1 MERIGLIQMTS
12 SADVNDNLTYI
23 EQQTALLTKQGAKWV
38 ITPENAVV
46 FGNKEDYHHNAEV
59 LGDGPIQARM
69 SRLAQQQ
76 KVWILI
82 GSMPLLRDRESGRQA
97 ETTKAVTTKAVTTTS
112 VLFNPQGDIV
122 AHYDKLH
129 MFDVDVAD
137 GHKRYRESETFTPGN
152 EIVVTETPF
161 GMLGLSICY
170 DVRFPHLY
178 SQLRRLGAQIL
189 LVPAA
194 FTAVTGK
201 AHWEVLLRAR
211 AIENQCWV
219 IAVGQ
224 GGHHIGGRETWGHSM
239 VINPWGEVIASL
251 DQDAASLIADID
263 LEQIE
268 SVRSAMPISAHTRFH
283 NQFIEKKS

>member
-12 SADVNDNLTYI
+12 SSDVNENLTYI
-23 EQQTALLTKQGAKWV
+23 EQQTTLLAKQGAKWV
-38 ITPENAVV
+38 VTPENAVV
-46 FGNKEDYHHNAEV
+46 FGNKEDYHNSAEE
-59 LGDGPIQARM
+59 LGDGPVQERI
-69 SRLAQQQ
+69 SRLAVEQQ
-76 KVWILI
+76 VWILI
-82 GSMPLLRDRESGRQA
+82 GSMPIRRTSVKTQGVA
-97 ETTKAVTTKAVTTTS
+97 TTS
-112 VLFNPQGDIV
+112 VLFNPQGQIV

-152 EIVVTETPF
+152 DIVVAETPF
-161 GMLGLSICY
+161 AKLGLSICY
-170 DVRFPHLY
+170 DVRFPNLY
-178 SQLRRLGAQIL
+178 AELRRLGAQIL

-224 GGHHIGGRETWGHSM
+224 GGHHACGRETWGHSM
-239 VINPWGEVIASL
+239 VISPWGEIIASL
-251 DQDAASLIADID
+251 NQDAASLVVDIE

-268 SVRSAMPISAHTRFH
+268 SVRAAMPISAHTRFR
-283 NQFIEKKS
+283 NQFILS

>member
-12 SADVNDNLTYI
+12 SSDVNENLTYI
-23 EQQTALLTKQGAKWV
+23 EQQTKLLAKQGAKCV
-38 ITPENAVV
+38 VTPENAVV
-46 FGNKEDYHHNAEV
+46 FGNKEDYHNSAEE
-59 LGDGPIQARM
+59 LGDGPVQERI
-69 SRLAQQQ
+69 SRLAVEQQ
-76 KVWILI
+76 VWILI
-82 GSMPLLRDRESGRQA
+82 GSMPILRTSAESQGVA
-97 ETTKAVTTKAVTTTS
+97 TTS
-112 VLFNPQGDIV
+112 VLFNPQGQIV

-152 EIVVTETPF
+152 DIVVAETPF
-161 GMLGLSICY
+161 AKVGLSICY
-170 DVRFPHLY
+170 DVRFPNLY
-178 SQLRRLGAQIL
+178 AELRRLGAQIL

-211 AIENQCWV
+211 AIESQCWV

-224 GGHHIGGRETWGHSM
+224 GGHHACGRETWGHSM
-239 VINPWGEVIASL
+239 VISPWGEIIASL
-251 DQDAASLIADID
+251 DQDAASLVVDIE

-268 SVRSAMPISAHTRFH
+268 SVRAAMPISAHTRFR
-283 NQFIEKKS
+283 NQFILS

>member
-12 SADVNDNLTYI
+12 SSDVNENLTYI
-23 EQQTALLTKQGAKWV
+23 EQQTTLLAKQGAKWV

-46 FGNKEDYHHNAEV
+46 FGNKEDYHNSAEE
-59 LGDGPIQARM
+59 LGDGPVQARI
-69 SRLAQQQ
+69 SRLAEEQQ
-76 KVWILI
+76 VWILI
-82 GSMPLLRDRESGRQA
+82 GSIPIRRTSASSVG
-97 ETTKAVTTKAVTTTS
+97 VTTTS
-112 VLFNPQGDIV
+112 VLFNPQGHIV
-122 AHYDKLH
+122 AYYDKLH

-152 EIVVTETPF
+152 DIVVAETPF
-161 GMLGLSICY
+161 AKLGLSICY
-170 DVRFPHLY
+170 DVRFPNLY
-178 SQLRRLGAQIL
+178 AELRRLGAQIL

-224 GGHHIGGRETWGHSM
+224 GGHHPCGRETWGHSM
-239 VINPWGEVIASL
+239 VISPWGDIIASL
-251 DQDAASLIADID
+251 GQNAESLVVDIE

-268 SVRSAMPISAHTRFH
+268 SVRATMPISAHTRFH

>member
-12 SADVNDNLTYI
+12 SSDVNENLTYI
-23 EQQTALLTKQGAKWV
+23 EQQTTLLAKQGAKWV
-38 ITPENAVV
+38 VTPENAVV
-46 FGNKEDYHHNAEV
+46 FGNKEDYHNSAEE
-59 LGDGPIQARM
+59 LGDGPVQERI
-69 SRLAQQQ
+69 SRLAVEQQ
-76 KVWILI
+76 VWILI
-82 GSMPLLRDRESGRQA
+82 GSMPILRTSAESQGVA
-97 ETTKAVTTKAVTTTS
+97 TTS
-112 VLFNPQGDIV
+112 VLFNPQGQIV

-152 EIVVTETPF
+152 DIVVAETPF
-161 GMLGLSICY
+161 AKVGLSICY
-170 DVRFPHLY
+170 DVRFPNLY
-178 SQLRRLGAQIL
+178 AELRRLGAQIL

-211 AIENQCWV
+211 AIESQCWV

-224 GGHHIGGRETWGHSM
+224 GGHHACGRETWGHSM
-239 VINPWGEVIASL
+239 VISPWGEIIASL
-251 DQDAASLIADID
+251 DQDAASLVVDIE

-268 SVRSAMPISAHTRFH
+268 SVRAAMPISAHTRFR
-283 NQFIEKKS
+283 NQFILS

>member
-12 SADVNDNLTYI
+12 TANVDENLTYI
-23 EQQTALLTKQGAKWV
+23 EQQTENLVKQGAQWV

-46 FGNKEDYHHNAEV
+46 FGSKSDYHNNAEP
-59 LGDGPIQARM
+59 LGDGPIQQRM
-69 SRLAQQQ
+69 ARLAVDQN
-76 KVWILI
+76 VWILI
-82 GSMPLLRDRESGRQA
+82 GSMPILNGDD
-97 ETTKAVTTKAVTTTS
+97 VMTTS
-112 VLFNPQGDIV
+112 VLFNPQGHIV

-137 GHKRYRESETFTPGN
+137 AHQRYRESEIFTAGN
-152 EIVVTETPF
+152 EVVVAETPF
-161 GMLGLSICY
+161 GNLGLSICY

-178 SQLRRLGAQIL
+178 SELRRLGAQVIT
-189 LVPAA
+189 VPAA

-224 GGHHIGGRETWGHSM
+224 GGTHACGRETWGHSM
-239 VINPWGEVIASL
+239 VINPWGEVVASL
-251 DQDAASLIADID
+251 DQNAGSLVAEID
-263 LEQIE
+263 LDQIE
-268 SVRSAMPISAHTRFH
+268 SVRHTMPISQHTRFH
-283 NQFIEKKS
+283 NQFTEKKS

>member
-12 SADVNDNLTYI
+12 SSDVNENLTYI
-23 EQQTALLTKQGAKWV
+23 EQQTTLLAKQGAKWV
-38 ITPENAVV
+38 VTPENAVV
-46 FGNKEDYHHNAEV
+46 FGNKENYHNSAEE
-59 LGDGPIQARM
+59 LGDGPVQERI
-69 SRLAQQQ
+69 SRLATEQQ
-76 KVWILI
+76 VWILI
-82 GSMPLLRDRESGRQA
+82 GSMPILRTSAESQGVA
-97 ETTKAVTTKAVTTTS
+97 TTS
-112 VLFNPQGDIV
+112 ILFNPQGQIV

-137 GHKRYRESETFTPGN
+137 DHKRYRESETFTPGN
-152 EIVVTETPF
+152 NIVVAETPF
-161 GMLGLSICY
+161 AKLGLSICY
-170 DVRFPHLY
+170 DVRFPNLY
-178 SQLRRLGAQIL
+178 AELRRLGAQIL

-224 GGHHIGGRETWGHSM
+224 GGHHACGRETWGHSM
-239 VINPWGEVIASL
+239 VISPWGEIIASL
-251 DQDAASLIADID
+251 EQDAASLIVDIE

-268 SVRSAMPISAHTRFH
+268 TVRAAMPISAHTRFH

>member
-12 SADVNDNLTYI
+12 SSDVNENLTYI
-23 EQQTALLTKQGAKWV
+23 EQQTMLLAKQGAKWV
-38 ITPENAVV
+38 VTPENAVV
-46 FGNKEDYHHNAEV
+46 FGNKQDYHNGAEE
-59 LGDGPIQARM
+59 LGDGPIQARI
-69 SRLAQQQ
+69 SRLAVEQQ
-76 KVWILI
+76 VWILI
-82 GSMPLLRDRESGRQA
+82 GSMPIRRTSA
-97 ETTKAVTTKAVTTTS
+97 ENQGVTTTS
-112 VLFNPQGDIV
+112 VLFNPQGQIV

-152 EIVVTETPF
+152 NIVVAEMPF
-161 GMLGLSICY
+161 AKLGLSICY
-170 DVRFPHLY
+170 DVRFPNLY
-178 SQLRRLGAQIL
+178 AELRRLGAQIL
-189 LVPAA
+189 LLPAA

-224 GGHHIGGRETWGHSM
+224 GGHHACGRETWGHSM
-239 VINPWGEVIASL
+239 VISPWGEIIASL
-251 DQDAASLIADID
+251 EQDAASLIVDIE

-268 SVRSAMPISAHTRFH
+268 SVRAAMPISAHTRFH

>member
-12 SADVNDNLTYI
+12 SSDVNENLTYI
-23 EQQTALLTKQGAKWV
+23 EQQTRLLAKQGAKWV
-38 ITPENAVV
+38 VTPENAVV
-46 FGNKEDYHHNAEV
+46 FGNKEDYHNSAEE
-59 LGDGPIQARM
+59 LGDGPVQARI
-69 SRLAQQQ
+69 SRLAVEQQ
-76 KVWILI
+76 VWVLI
-82 GSMPLLRDRESGRQA
+82 GSMPIRRTSA
-97 ETTKAVTTKAVTTTS
+97 ETQGVTTTS
-112 VLFNPQGDIV
+112 VLFNPQGHIV

-152 EIVVTETPF
+152 DIVVAETPLAK
-161 GMLGLSICY
+161 LGLSICY
-170 DVRFPHLY
+170 DVRFPNLY
-178 SQLRRLGAQIL
+178 AELRRLGAQIL

-224 GGHHIGGRETWGHSM
+224 GGHHACGRETWGHSM
-239 VINPWGEVIASL
+239 VISPWGEIIASL
-251 DQDAASLIADID
+251 EQDAASLIVDIE

-268 SVRSAMPISAHTRFH
+268 SVRAAMPISAHTRFR
-283 NQFIEKKS
+283 NQFILS